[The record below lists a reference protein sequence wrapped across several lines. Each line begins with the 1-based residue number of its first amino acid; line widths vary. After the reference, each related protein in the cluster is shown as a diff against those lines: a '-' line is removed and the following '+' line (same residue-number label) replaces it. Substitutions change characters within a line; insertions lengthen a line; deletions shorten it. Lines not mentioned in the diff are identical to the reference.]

1 MRDAFEMK
9 LRLRDYFFRPA
20 DYLLALVVIVL
31 ILFVVL
37 IVVTA
42 LLLSQIDL
50 ES

>member
-1 MRDAFEMK
+1 MN

-31 ILFVVL
+31 ILFVVW
-37 IVVTA
+37 IVLTA
-42 LLLSQIDL
+42 LALSQMDL